1 MYWKGG
7 IRDRIIESEVLNVPK
22 YSSGERHQL
31 SIHNAPHLLRHPVG
45 WPHPPGV
52 RVHLCLS
59 PGPAVVV
66 QHHHAGALGKCLHDA
81 HVRGVGTSRDIE
93 EEEAR
98 EEEEDGKVLELQK
111 VLSFIV
117 ES

>member
-1 MYWKGG
+1 M
-7 IRDRIIESEVLNVPK
+7 
-22 YSSGERHQL
+22 
-31 SIHNAPHLLRHPVG
+31 
-45 WPHPPGV
+45 
-52 RVHLCLS
+52 HLCLS

-81 HVRGVGTSRDIE
+81 HVRSVGTSRDIE

-111 VLSFIV
+111 ILIIRVDEGLTYHDYSEVLQKRRMARK
-117 ES
+117 